1 MISVSNLSYA
11 FKIGKKGKE
20 NIVPVL
26 HDVNLQVAEGE
37 IVAVVGRS
45 GSGKSTLLNLI
56 SGFIQPEVGNI
67 TINGTN
73 VSKFSESKWAE
84 FRLNHLGF
92 IFQSFQLIPSMSA
105 FENVELPLVLKGVG
119 EPERKKR
126 TEEMLKRVGLESF
139 QNHYPGELSG
149 GQQQRVSIA
158 RALISNPPLILAD
171 EPTGSLDSENEKQLL
186 TFIKELNEKYGI
198 TFLMITHDHEVASI
212 AHRKVEIIDGYL
224 REGRMLHEVQR

>member
-26 HDVNLQVAEGE
+26 HDVNLHVAEGE

-73 VSKFSESKWAE
+73 LSKFSESKWAE

-105 FENVELPLVLKGVG
+105 FENVELPLVLKGVSVS
-119 EPERKKR
+119 ERKKK
-126 TEEMLKRVGLESF
+126 TEEMLKRVGLEFF

-158 RALISNPPLILAD
+158 RALILNPPLILAD

-186 TFIKELNEKYGI
+186 SFIKELNEEYGI

>member
-26 HDVNLQVAEGE
+26 HDVNLHVAEGE

-56 SGFIQPEVGNI
+56 SGFIQPEVGSI

-73 VSKFSESKWAE
+73 LSKFSESKWAE

-105 FENVELPLVLKGVG
+105 FENVELPLVLKGVSV
-119 EPERKKR
+119 PERKKR

-158 RALISNPPLILAD
+158 RALILNPPLILAD

-186 TFIKELNEKYGI
+186 SFIKELNEEYGI